1 MGICCYTAYAYC
13 SCSCCSPQCQ
23 TITNLVFTIIIIA
36 LMLANI
42 IKVSWRD
49 ELIDRESKIFF
60 FIPFALIIVGLT
72 ITIILIY
79 LRCKNVLNSSKHCL
93 GLTLAIILLIID
105 MISYILLYIG
115 ISFLARDLKDIHDR
129 DRDTKWE
136 YPGTIYM
143 TKESALK
150 DSKILFFL
158 ISSIVF
164 MILLTIKICFDD
176 FILISVCRKTDL
188 SNKQEKE
195 LEKEKK
201 NVNETMEAVN
211 IYNPSNVQIMNNFQ
225 FSGYDKD
232 GKPIYSQSGL
242 NEKITK
248 V

>member
-1 MGICCYTAYAYC
+1 
-13 SCSCCSPQCQ
+13 
-23 TITNLVFTIIIIA
+23 
-36 LMLANI
+36 
-42 IKVSWRD
+42 
-49 ELIDRESKIFF
+49 
-60 FIPFALIIVGLT
+60 
-72 ITIILIY
+72 
-79 LRCKNVLNSSKHCL
+79 
-93 GLTLAIILLIID
+93 
-105 MISYILLYIG
+105 
-115 ISFLARDLKDIHDR
+115 
-129 DRDTKWE
+129 
-136 YPGTIYM
+136 
-143 TKESALK
+143 
-150 DSKILFFL
+150 
-158 ISSIVF
+158 

-176 FILISVCRKTDL
+176 FILISVCPKTDL